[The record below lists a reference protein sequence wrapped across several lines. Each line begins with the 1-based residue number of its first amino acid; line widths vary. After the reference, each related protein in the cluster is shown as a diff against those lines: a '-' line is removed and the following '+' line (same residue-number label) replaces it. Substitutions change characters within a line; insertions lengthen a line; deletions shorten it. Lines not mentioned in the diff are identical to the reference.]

1 MFTSIVSFV
10 DYVSLVANI
19 IPKKEVNAHFGLNS
33 MKIKDLQ
40 RKKVCRLDTTKRR
53 KVVYL

>member
-1 MFTSIVSFV
+1 V

-33 MKIKDLQ
+33 LKIKDLQ
-40 RKKVCRLDTTKRR
+40 RKKGCRLDTTFGIRR
-53 KVVYL
+53 V